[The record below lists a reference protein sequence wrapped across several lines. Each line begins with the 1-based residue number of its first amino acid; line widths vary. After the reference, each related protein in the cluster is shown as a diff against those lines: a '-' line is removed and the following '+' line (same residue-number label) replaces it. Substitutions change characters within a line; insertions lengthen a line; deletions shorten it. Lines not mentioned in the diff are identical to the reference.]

1 MGTEWLYG
9 DCGTVCTAAAIRS
22 CDGRGTHVWWP
33 PHDKLYRGKT
43 EEERRKEKLLY
54 LKEKRQRLISQELP
68 DGTDMKCG
76 HTASLPT
83 LISQELP
90 DRKDMGTGDKPNPSP
105 LFYLIQQEK
114 IRKDKRFSD
123 FLFIFA
129 A

>member
-1 MGTEWLYG
+1 MAHA
-9 DCGTVCTAAAIRS
+9 CGGRRTTNYTA
-22 CDGRGTHVWWP
+22 
-33 PHDKLYRGKT
+33 
-43 EEERRKEKLLY
+43 ERPKKSGEKKKLLY

-68 DGTDMKCG
+68 DGK
-76 HTASLPT
+76 AA
-83 LISQELP
+83 
-90 DRKDMGTGDKPNPSP
+90 GTGDKPNPPS

>member
-1 MGTEWLYG
+1 M
-9 DCGTVCTAAAIRS
+9 DVCG
-22 CDGRGTHVWWP
+22 
-33 PHDKLYRGKT
+33 
-43 EEERRKEKLLY
+43 ERFFHMRK
-54 LKEKRQRLISQELP
+54 
-68 DGTDMKCG
+68 
-76 HTASLPT
+76 

>member
-1 MGTEWLYG
+1 MVRFVRRPPYART
-9 DCGTVCTAAAIRS
+9 TAVART
-22 CDGRGTHVWWP
+22 CDGRRTTN
-33 PHDKLYRGKT
+33 YT
-43 EEERRKEKLLY
+43 AERPKKSGEKKKLLY

-68 DGTDMKCG
+68 DRKNMKCG
-76 HTASLPT
+76 HMASLPT

>member
-1 MGTEWLYG
+1 MART
-9 DCGTVCTAAAIRS
+9 
-22 CDGRGTHVWWP
+22 CDGRRTTNYTAERTKKSG
-33 PHDKLYRGKT
+33 GK
-43 EEERRKEKLLY
+43 KKLLY
-54 LKEKRQRLISQELP
+54 LKEKRQR
-68 DGTDMKCG
+68 
-76 HTASLPT
+76 

>member
-1 MGTEWLYG
+1 MVRFVRRPPYARA
-9 DCGTVCTAAAIRS
+9 TVVART
-22 CDGRGTHVWWP
+22 CDGRRTTNYTAERTKKSG
-33 PHDKLYRGKT
+33 GK
-43 EEERRKEKLLY
+43 KKLLY

-68 DGTDMKCG
+68 DGKNMECG
-76 HTASLPT
+76 HTASLLT

-90 DRKDMGTGDKPNPSP
+90 DGTDMGTSDKLNPSP
-105 LFYLIQQEK
+105 LLYLIQQEK

>member
-1 MGTEWLYG
+1 MVRFVRRPPYARA
-9 DCGTVCTAAAIRS
+9 TVVARARGGRRTTNYTAERPKKS
-22 CDGRGTHVWWP
+22 G
-33 PHDKLYRGKT
+33 GK
-43 EEERRKEKLLY
+43 KKLLY

-68 DGTDMKCG
+68 DGKDMKCG
-76 HTASLPT
+76 HMASLPT

-90 DRKDMGTGDKPNPSP
+90 DRKDMGTSDKPNPSP

>member
-1 MGTEWLYG
+1 MAHA
-9 DCGTVCTAAAIRS
+9 CGGRRTTNYTA
-22 CDGRGTHVWWP
+22 
-33 PHDKLYRGKT
+33 
-43 EEERRKEKLLY
+43 ERPKKSGEKKKLLY

-68 DGTDMKCG
+68 DGK
-76 HTASLPT
+76 AA
-83 LISQELP
+83 
-90 DRKDMGTGDKPNPSP
+90 GTGDKPNPSP

>member
-1 MGTEWLYG
+1 MAHA
-9 DCGTVCTAAAIRS
+9 CGGRRTTNYTA
-22 CDGRGTHVWWP
+22 
-33 PHDKLYRGKT
+33 
-43 EEERRKEKLLY
+43 ERPKKSGEKKKLLY

-68 DGTDMKCG
+68 DRMDACG
-76 HTASLPT
+76 ERFFHMRK

-90 DRKDMGTGDKPNPSP
+90 DRKAAGTGDKPNPPS